1 MPNRTRPK
9 FLGVWLSQAEHT
21 ALEKRTRGKGDRS
34 DVVRRLLSYATQ
46 HMPVG
51 WKP

>member
-9 FLGVWLSQAEHT
+9 FLGVWLSQAGWQAIEN
-21 ALEKRTRGKGDRS
+21 RTRGKGDRS

-46 HMPVG
+46 HMPEG